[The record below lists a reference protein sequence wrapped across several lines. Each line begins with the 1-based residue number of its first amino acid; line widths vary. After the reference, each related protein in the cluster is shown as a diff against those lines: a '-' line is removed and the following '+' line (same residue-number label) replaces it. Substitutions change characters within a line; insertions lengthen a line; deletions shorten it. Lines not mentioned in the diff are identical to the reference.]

1 MVATLGMLIFIVIRG
16 AEEILNT
23 AAEHGFLITT
33 SKFAVAVLLSTVAVR
48 VYEYVA

>member
-1 MVATLGMLIFIVIRG
+1 MVATLGMLTFMVNRG
-16 AEEILNT
+16 AGEVWNT

-48 VYEYVA
+48 VYE